1 MKQKIVVIAIISL
14 LSCLAYGLEKP
25 SAYPKDKI
33 IYEIDAKRA
42 SDLEQAWGGLQRYI
56 DRDHYVAVF
65 FSSGDS
71 KYRNYKLVELHRYG
85 ALVNVKLENLD
96 DDDIW
101 TVLTIRA
108 SSILKLQIV
117 EED

>member
-1 MKQKIVVIAIISL
+1 MKLKMCFLSAIML
-14 LSCLAYGLEKP
+14 VGPLMLYAEKP
-25 SAYPKDKI
+25 SVYPKDKI

-56 DRDHYVAVF
+56 DRDHYVAVY
-65 FSSGDS
+65 FSSGGS
-71 KYRNYKLVELHRYG
+71 QYKNYKLVELSRYG
-85 ALVNVKLENLD
+85 ALVNIKLENLE

-108 SSILKLQIV
+108 STILKLQIV